1 MSIKNRLDKLEALN
15 TDTDYSKLTQNERTA
30 QINILLA
37 KRHESGC
44 PNCNPCRNPT
54 LCAQIE
60 ERMKSWTPVWECDM
74 PFNMKELK
82 HEN

>member
-15 TDTDYSKLTQNERTA
+15 TDTDYSKLTQDERTA

-44 PNCNPCRNPT
+44 PNCNPCREPT

-60 ERMKSWTPVWECDM
+60 ACMKRCTPSWEWGK
-74 PFNMKELK
+74 PFTM
-82 HEN
+82 